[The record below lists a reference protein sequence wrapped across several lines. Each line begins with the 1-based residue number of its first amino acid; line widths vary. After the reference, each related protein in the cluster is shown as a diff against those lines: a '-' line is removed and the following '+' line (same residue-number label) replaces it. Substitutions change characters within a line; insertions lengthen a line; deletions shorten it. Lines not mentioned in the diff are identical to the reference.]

1 MWLNVVWFVLF
12 GIIVAGYLILDG
24 FDLGCGILHPFVAR
38 NDIERRTVLNS
49 IGPVWDGNEVWLV
62 LLGGALFAAF
72 PFVYASLFSGLYV
85 AFMLVLLCL
94 ILRAVAIEFRSQRA
108 DQTWRTIWDYV
119 LFLASLLLAL
129 LLGVALGN
137 IILGLPVN
145 SHGDISI
152 GILQILSPFALL
164 VGVTTIFMFAM
175 HGAIYLSMKTDGELN
190 LRVHRWLPRLMIA
203 FFVLNTLVV
212 LSTLLLHLQ
221 VTERYLHQIW
231 PIILPAL
238 ALAALIASW
247 YLLRRGR
254 SFLGFVASSAVIAL
268 LIGSVAAGLY
278 PNLLISTINSS
289 YNLTIFNAASGSN
302 TLTVMLIFA
311 IIGMP
316 IVLLYT
322 AGVYYIFQGKVRLEH
337 DSY

>member
-1 MWLNVVWFVLF
+1 MWLNVVWFILF

-24 FDLGCGILHPFVAR
+24 FDLGCGILHPFIAR
-38 NDIERRTVLNS
+38 NDIERRSVLNS

-72 PFVYASLFSGLYV
+72 PFVYATLFSGLYV

-108 DQTWRTIWDYV
+108 SPRWRTLWDYV
-119 LFLASLLLAL
+119 FFLASLLLAL

-137 IILGLPVN
+137 VILGLPVN
-145 SHGDISI
+145 AHGDISI

-175 HGAIYLSMKTDGELN
+175 HGAIYLTMKTDGDLN
-190 LRVHRWLPRLMIA
+190 QRVHRWLPRLMTA

-212 LSTLLLHLQ
+212 LGTLLLQLQ
-221 VTERYLHQIW
+221 VTKRYLNQIW

-238 ALAALIASW
+238 ALGALIASW
-247 YLLRRGR
+247 YLVQHGR
-254 SFLGFVASSAVIAL
+254 AFPGFVASAAVIAL
-268 LIGSVAAGLY
+268 LIGSVAAGIY
-278 PNLLISTINSS
+278 PNLLLSTISPS
-289 YNLTIFNAASGSN
+289 YNLTIFNAASGPN